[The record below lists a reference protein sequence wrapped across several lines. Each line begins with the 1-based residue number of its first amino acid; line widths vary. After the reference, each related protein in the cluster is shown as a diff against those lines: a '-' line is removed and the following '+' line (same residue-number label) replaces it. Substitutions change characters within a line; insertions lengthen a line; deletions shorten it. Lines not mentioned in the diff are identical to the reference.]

1 MAERAKKQV
10 VDDGYRLPDH
20 VWERIE
26 PLIPAGKPHPL
37 GCHKPRVPN
46 RDVMDAILLVL
57 RTGMQWKALD
67 LYGPCKGSVAHKR
80 FQEWVQAG
88 VFLKLWQE
96 GLRVYDEE
104 VGIDWEWLSMDG
116 AMTKAPLGGEKGGP
130 EPYRSRQR
138 RRQAK
143 RPVRRKR
150 TAPRTGD

>member
-10 VDDGYRLPDH
+10 ADDGYRLPDH
-20 VWERIE
+20 VWARIE

-37 GCHKPRVPN
+37 GCHKPRVPS

-67 LYGPCKGSVAHKR
+67 LTGPCKGSVAHKR
-80 FQEWVQAG
+80 FQEWVKAG
-88 VFLKLWQE
+88 VFLKLWQD

-116 AMTKAPLGGEKGGP
+116 AMTKAPLGGEKGGA

-138 RRQAK
+138 RREAK

-150 TAPRTGD
+150 SAPRSGD